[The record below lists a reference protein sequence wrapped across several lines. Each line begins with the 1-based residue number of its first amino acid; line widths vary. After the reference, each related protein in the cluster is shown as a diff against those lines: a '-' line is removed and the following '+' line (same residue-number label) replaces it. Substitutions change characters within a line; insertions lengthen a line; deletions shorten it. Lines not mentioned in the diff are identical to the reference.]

1 MGCLERG
8 LLAWG
13 RQAVAISLID
23 HNDVLVILF
32 PLGGIAYIKLA
43 ASFILPPPPRPLK
56 RPYLIL
62 RGPKPIGPWR
72 EASPL
77 VQDQVPTDW
86 TQKTSY
92 CCPKAPVLGEKG
104 LLWSFGSMPL
114 FSK

>member
-43 ASFILPPPPRPLK
+43 ASFILPPPTPFEEALSYSK
-56 RPYLIL
+56 RPQTNRALA
-62 RGPKPIGPWR
+62 RGLTFGTRPG
-72 EASPL
+72 
-77 VQDQVPTDW
+77 
-86 TQKTSY
+86 SY
-92 CCPKAPVLGEKG
+92 RPDSENK
-104 LLWSFGSMPL
+104 LLLS
-114 FSK
+114 